1 MDFDLLLQKPNIE
14 PLDNNTQ
21 RIRRNLLVASII
33 GIVLTIGSATFSS
46 QNGFSGFKFEG
57 LNILHVYLFL
67 IAALVYFLCHFLWAS
82 SDHLK
87 ENRHRLTG
95 IKIPKAT
102 VASYA
107 ASPTFEPRT
116 NEERQTTLF
125 SWWKGQR
132 QQSEHFQ
139 TIIESI
145 EKNIEKSQYEPAINS
160 IKQQIEDM
168 SSKTEYI
175 EFALLRFESSFWKHQ
190 RSQILRWFLFDIGIP
205 CLLASA
211 SIILLSIKVYG
222 LIRQ

>member
-46 QNGFSGFKFEG
+46 QNGFSGFKFED

-132 QQSEHFQ
+132 QQSEYFQ

>member
-33 GIVLTIGSATFSS
+33 GIILTIGSATFSS
-46 QNGFSGFKFEG
+46 QNGFSGFKFED

-107 ASPTFEPRT
+107 ASTRFEPCT

-132 QQSEHFQ
+132 QKAKYFQ

-175 EFALLRFESSFWKHQ
+175 EFALLRFESGFWKHQ
-190 RSQILRWFLFDIGIP
+190 RSQILRWFLFDVGIP
-205 CLLASA
+205 CMLASA

>member
-1 MDFDLLLQKPNIE
+1 LDFDLLLQKPNIE

-46 QNGFSGFKFEG
+46 QNGFSGFKFED
-57 LNILHVYLFL
+57 LNILHVYLLL

-87 ENRHRLTG
+87 ENRNRLTG

-116 NEERQTTLF
+116 IEERQTTLF

-139 TIIESI
+139 TIVESI
-145 EKNIEKSQYEPAINS
+145 ERNIEKSQYEPAINS

>member
-46 QNGFSGFKFEG
+46 QNGFSGFKFED

-87 ENRHRLTG
+87 ENRYRLTG

-145 EKNIEKSQYEPAINS
+145 EKNIE
-160 IKQQIEDM
+160 
-168 SSKTEYI
+168 
-175 EFALLRFESSFWKHQ
+175 
-190 RSQILRWFLFDIGIP
+190 
-205 CLLASA
+205 
-211 SIILLSIKVYG
+211 
-222 LIRQ
+222 